1 MKMYGARP
9 FYSFTSNADSNRFA
23 GVHASG
29 LDFTTFSVARI
40 EFIDDYVVNIFLI
53 TYFRNVLITIAR
65 AYQCV
70 IRRAR
75 FGAEKT
81 RFFKNKHQVTRAT
94 CRYSDDFRRIVEL
107 NGAGVFGT
115 AVGIHFVNIDSCL
128 HTRKNRAGIR
138 LRIYL
143 QVVFQVAVVGLQ
155 S

>member
-40 EFIDDYVVNIFLI
+40 ELIDDHVVNIFLI
-53 TYFRNVLITIAR
+53 TDFRNILITITR
-65 AYQCV
+65 ANQSV
-70 IRRAR
+70 VARAR
-75 FGAEKT
+75 FGAEKAG
-81 RFFKNKHQVTRAT
+81 FFENKHQVTRTACWYT
-94 CRYSDDFRRIVEL
+94 DDFRRIVEL

-128 HTRKNRAGIR
+128 HTRKNRARIR
-138 LRIYL
+138 LRLYL
-143 QVVFQVAVVGLQ
+143 QVVFQVAVVGL
-155 S
+155 